1 MEGPNVFLTLTPY
14 DELGLALKASRL
26 PHNSVRYM
34 EPSIYDDGPS
44 RETTPSYSVASE
56 TSVNELEYLH
66 RIRLTFDHET
76 KVKGRLTFGS
86 DPARSDVLLTSTRR
100 QYGISGVHFY
110 ITFDDKQRPVIQDM
124 SLNGLTVSYDGQA
137 KDERRK
143 HFHWIFFTGYRE
155 IRVTLPLPHNQE
167 LAFNVH
173 LPQHYRTHRNEY
185 ENKVKRFMAD
195 APLDHEIAFDNLAL
209 RSQSTSF
216 APSESLS
223 PTKRPVY
230 LKREK
235 LGEGAFGRV
244 RKVVNAS
251 TGHEYAAKEF
261 FHNSGWEKEIE
272 IMKHLYHDH
281 IVHFVDSRTA
291 PKPLLVMEYLQC
303 GNLEEQHNVSAISD
317 SEMMRVFNQSLQGL
331 SRLHNLNIAHRD
343 LKPANILFQSRRPI
357 RIKLADFGL
366 AQDRS
371 DLKTFCGSPMYA
383 APEIFAGQHYTNAVD
398 IWSLGVIVMKFTY
411 GLPQFKEHENL
422 QARREFRLWG
432 QAWCRYLIKA
442 ADDWD
447 SDKLIDFLTQYMIRW
462 EPGERLSAT
471 ECLRKASQIDLFQ
484 GSILQ
489 TGNRSPRPGPDN
501 NDAENASTIRGPLW
515 QNIKRRRTTNDFGPG
530 LPPTG
535 SARRLSR
542 SLLHQPA
549 SNRGQQGLMDVAE
562 YTKRRAIS
570 DQASGEDKG
579 ITAMPPTQPPLERC
593 GKSDTGHSKQQPDTA
608 HTPETDERVSHG
620 PEWEVEQSKYLS
632 LEWRGRKI
640 HIRVTDCWISGTDLF
655 KASGLTGQEINI
667 QKTKWDF
674 ELEVV
679 SGPFPWAGTYIHY
692 VTGLQLC
699 QLYSFQELGNL
710 IRKSLPESLGRDK
723 LPLQPEFSVVACGE
737 TLISI
742 RNNGYVNISHILK
755 RIAGWNRDDMRN
767 LRRWKK
773 NTCFQIVQGGNRT
786 QQGAYAEYSEALE
799 ICEECRLQSVA
810 ECLRE
815 FASRWS
821 FPAAPCEIPP
831 LPQLPSNSIDN
842 SGTAKD
848 GSPLSPTHYRGSH
861 EVASFVGI
869 SQQSRLSGIR
879 PILEP
884 RSLSWHYN
892 QFEASF

>member
-14 DELGLALKASRL
+14 DELGLALKAFRL

-66 RIRLTFDHET
+66 RIRLRFDHET

-86 DPARSDVLLTSTRR
+86 DPARSDVLLTSKRR

-110 ITFDDKQRPVIQDM
+110 ITFDAKQRPVIQDM

-261 FHNSGWEKEIE
+261 FHKSGWEKEIE
-272 IMKHLYHDH
+272 IMKHLHH
-281 IVHFVDSRTA
+281 ENIVHFVDSRTA

-471 ECLRKASQIDLFQ
+471 ECLRKAPQIDLFQ

-515 QNIKRRRTTNDFGPG
+515 QNI
-530 LPPTG
+530 
-535 SARRLSR
+535 SAS
-542 SLLHQPA
+542 
-549 SNRGQQGLMDVAE
+549 GLMDVAE

-570 DQASGEDKG
+570 DQASGEDKD

-593 GKSDTGHSKQQPDTA
+593 GKSDMGHSKQQPDTA

-640 HIRVTDCWISGTDLF
+640 HIRVMDRWISGTDLF
-655 KASGLTGQEINI
+655 KASGLPGQEINI

-699 QLYSFQELGNL
+699 QLYSFPELGNL

-767 LRRWKK
+767 LRRWKR

-861 EVASFVGI
+861 EVASFV
-869 SQQSRLSGIR
+869 
-879 PILEP
+879 
-884 RSLSWHYN
+884 
-892 QFEASF
+892 